1 MGSPINT
8 ISFYRYIIDRM
19 SIERIEIDSEE
30 EFFLNPKPEHTIEF
44 FTNEQLPVMTIGYN
58 NSDSLEVTVGHDGTR
73 YAFSSGFA
81 LELPDIEY
89 WENHNYNNTGDIQG
103 FNISMQPYL
112 FFDSNI
118 KLGALKQLKRVLD
131 TFTSKKAGKELS
143 EVQRLG
149 IHKGLPENVDS
160 RIGSFLTGKN
170 GSTKAQMNKLK
181 QNVGI
186 QGPPRAGGSKKTR
199 KHRSKL

>member
-1 MGSPINT
+1 
-8 ISFYRYIIDRM
+8 M
-19 SIERIEIDSEE
+19 SIERIEINVGDYD
-30 EFFLNPKPEHTIEF
+30 EFFLGEQPDNKVEF
-44 FTNEQLPVMTIGYN
+44 FMDGQLPVMTIGYN
-58 NSDSLEVTVGHDGTR
+58 DSDSLEVTVGDDGNLYT
-73 YAFSSGFA
+73 FSSE
-81 LELPDIEY
+81 LRINLPDIEY
-89 WENHNYNNTGDIQG
+89 WENHNYNNTGDVPG

-112 FFDSNI
+112 HFDSHI

-131 TFTSKKAGKELS
+131 KFTSKKAGKELS

-149 IHKGLPENVDS
+149 THRGLPENVDS

-181 QNVGI
+181 QDSGM
-186 QGPPRAGGSKKTR
+186 QLAPRAGGTRRRR

>member
-1 MGSPINT
+1 
-8 ISFYRYIIDRM
+8 M

-30 EFFLNPKPEHTIEF
+30 EFFLEPKPDHTIEF
-44 FTNEQLPVMTIGYN
+44 FMDGQLPVITIGYN
-58 NSDSLEVTVGHDGTR
+58 DSDSLEVRVGHDGTR

-89 WENHNYNNTGDIQG
+89 WENHNYNNTGDVQG

-118 KLGALKQLKRVLD
+118 KLGVLKQLKRVLD
-131 TFTSKKAGKELS
+131 TFISKKKGKELS

-149 IHKGLPENVDS
+149 MNKGLPENVDS

-170 GSTKAQMNKLK
+170 GSTRAQMNKLK
-181 QNVGI
+181 QNSGI
-186 QGPPRAGGSKKTR
+186 HMAPRAGGSRKTR
-199 KHRSKL
+199 KRSKHLK